1 MMILKV
7 NTDMNIHFFKKKT
20 IVEEDLIAASVGNR
34 FKFKLVKM
42 FTSID
47 PTYFRFTGKAHQ

>member
-1 MMILKV
+1 MTLKV